1 MYESIQ
7 FETTCPFSRSHINCF
22 KIDFHDFFSRVYTKS
37 LGLPLF
43 QILSWLLFHIPMM
56 IQAGTLTKKKKY
68 IYQYTYRLQEYI
80 KQVYCL
86 PELVFF
92 LSSQIG
98 TKMIL
103 LNQIKIRNSLWLKS
117 CPLFF
122 LFFNISCLSL
132 LQLEVQTVC
141 DPESYGHVDRGYFT
155 GNVWFYCWAGG
166 DIALE
171 GEGKK
176 NILSRYTVYIV
187 KFLISYSLPSWQ
199 SP

>member
-56 IQAGTLTKKKKY
+56 IQAGTLTKKKIY

-103 LNQIKIRNSLWLKS
+103 LNQIKIRNSLLS
-117 CPLFF
+117 VIFSFF
-122 LFFNISCLSL
+122 LIFPVCLCCSWKYKLFVTPSRMVMLTGATLLGTCGFIAGLVGILHWREKVRKISS
-132 LQLEVQTVC
+132 Q
-141 DPESYGHVDRGYFT
+141 G
-155 GNVWFYCWAGG
+155 
-166 DIALE
+166 
-171 GEGKK
+171 
-176 NILSRYTVYIV
+176 ILYT
-187 KFLISYSLPSWQ
+187 
-199 SP
+199 